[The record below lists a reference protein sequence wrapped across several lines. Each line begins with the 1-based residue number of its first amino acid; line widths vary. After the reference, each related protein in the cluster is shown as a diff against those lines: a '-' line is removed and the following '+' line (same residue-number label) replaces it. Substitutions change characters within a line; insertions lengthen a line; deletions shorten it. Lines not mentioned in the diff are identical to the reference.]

1 MLNKLTFYVIEKNKE
16 SFCRTLLL
24 LLIMH
29 IKNFTFR
36 ERTDLFLEFFGNTF
50 IRDSSQLILDK
61 LIPYI
66 DDLISKET
74 KYISGLN

>member
-1 MLNKLTFYVIEKNKE
+1 
-16 SFCRTLLL
+16 
-24 LLIMH
+24 MH

-74 KYISGLN
+74 KYVSGLN